1 MSLTA
6 ENQDGDL
13 QPRHQQWSDEAVWR
27 GELLVSIGD
36 PQTENATASSS
47 QNPQTQTSLA
57 SQRSSYVTY
66 LVRAATDL
74 PNFRQKQMQTRK
86 RFRDFEF
93 LHDALQKE
101 FPVCIIPPLPEK
113 RRIGYLVGDRFS
125 KAFLQKRVGE
135 LQWFMERIAR
145 HPTLQRAKIVE
156 QFLESKEWHIDM
168 HTHRGQPAGTMVDE
182 ALVSSAS
189 SNLLEQLSDSMLN
202 AFTKVRKPD
211 PRFLAISAELALEQ
225 ERIAQLRRI
234 LLRNRTHV
242 SAYEQDHLCMREV
255 AAFDELYATS
265 LGASNEDLATD
276 WEDWAISLNELANL
290 ETGMASDLL
299 HSAQASHDVGQQ
311 QAQFTSQCT
320 DTILSRLQSQSTH
333 THSHSN
339 PLKLRESKQLDFE
352 GLTDYLAHE
361 IDERDRLLALGHA
374 SSQGGGQGNIRGT
387 GVRGYLRSTID
398 KVLRVDEEQARI
410 ERIQR
415 MDHRITELKDA
426 VNAAHD
432 QALRLN
438 EHVAL
443 EHHIYTLGRRKES
456 HALLEAYTD
465 GHIAM
470 YQAQMATWDHLLNQ
484 LQHPSTSA

>member
-6 ENQDGDL
+6 EDQNGVL
-13 QPRHQQWSDEAVWR
+13 QPRHQHLGEEAVWK
-27 GELLVSIGD
+27 GELLVSVGD

-47 QNPQTQTSLA
+47 QNSQTQTSSA

-66 LVRAATDL
+66 LVRAETNL

-101 FPVCIIPPLPEK
+101 FPVCIVPPLPEK

-156 QFLESKEWHIDM
+156 QFLESKEW
-168 HTHRGQPAGTMVDE
+168 V
-182 ALVSSAS
+182 
-189 SNLLEQLSDSMLN
+189 
-202 AFTKVRKPD
+202 
-211 PRFLAISAELALEQ
+211 
-225 ERIAQLRRI
+225 
-234 LLRNRTHV
+234 
-242 SAYEQDHLCMREV
+242 AYEQDHLCMREV

-276 WEDWAISLNELANL
+276 FEDWAISLNELANL
-290 ETGMASDLL
+290 ETGMAPDLL
-299 HSAQASHDVGQQ
+299 HTAQALHDVGQQ

-320 DTILSRLQSQSTH
+320 DTILSQLQSQSTH
-333 THSHSN
+333 TYSHSN

-361 IDERDRLLALGHA
+361 VDERDRLLAMGNA
-374 SSQGGGQGNIRGT
+374 SSQGGVQGNIRGT
-387 GVRGYLRSTID
+387 GVRGYLRSTVD

-415 MDHRITELKDA
+415 MDHRIAELNDA
-426 VNAAHD
+426 VSAAHD

-443 EHHIYTLGRRKES
+443 EHHLYTLGRRRET
-456 HALLEAYTD
+456 HDLLEAYTE

-470 YQAQMATWDHLLNQ
+470 YKAQMATWDHLLDQ
-484 LQHPSTSA
+484 LQHQSTSE